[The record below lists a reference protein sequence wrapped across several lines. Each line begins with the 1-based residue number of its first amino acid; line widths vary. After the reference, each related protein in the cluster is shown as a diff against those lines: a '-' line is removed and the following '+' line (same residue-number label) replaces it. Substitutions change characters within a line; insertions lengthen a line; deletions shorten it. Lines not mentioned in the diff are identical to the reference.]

1 MDIDFCRILRR
12 SGGGQIVHKFVVTAR
27 TEVLRALLRGDARP
41 RIVFRD
47 AVARHDALDPHL
59 FRRSYGDGRVADRA
73 KAALDELDGVKPDEQ
88 FIARRHAAGALARNV
103 RADDGVQ
110 LRELFLVMEDDQ
122 TNGVHVHSAVRSE
135 DRAAECLSQRRAQT
149 FIAPKHFMVDPVAIE
164 HARVLFLERAQQ
176 ARLPRARAAGVATI
190 GNIFLDPDR
199 WRRRRGYFDAH
210 PEVFFVLGIHPG
222 DGQQCTPEVLAD
234 IREAFAVDD
243 RLRALGEIGLDF
255 YWDDC
260 PKEIQYQVLHDQLQL
275 ARELEK
281 PVVIHCRNAEA
292 ETLMTLESRGFAGYP
307 LLWHCFGGDADMAR
321 RIIRNGW
328 HISIP
333 GPVSYPANK
342 AVREALAVIP
352 DDRLLLET
360 DSPYLSPVPWRGKR
374 NEPAFTVFT
383 VRHMAAARGMEPE
396 ELWQLCGDN
405 ARRFFGL

>member
-1 MDIDFCRILRR
+1 MSHKKVERIDPLTQALPCVGCDSHAHLDGEEFDADRE
-12 SGGGQIVHKFVVTAR
+12 
-27 TEVLRALLRGDARP
+27 EVLA
-41 RIVFRD
+41 
-47 AVARHDALDPHL
+47 
-59 FRRSYGDGRVADRA
+59 
-73 KAALDELDGVKPDEQ
+73 
-88 FIARRHAAGALARNV
+88 
-103 RADDGVQ
+103 
-110 LRELFLVMEDDQ
+110 
-122 TNGVHVHSAVRSE
+122 
-135 DRAAECLSQRRAQT
+135 
-149 FIAPKHFMVDPVAIE
+149 
-164 HARVLFLERAQQ
+164 
-176 ARLPRARAAGVATI
+176 RARAAGVATI

-199 WRRRRGYFDAH
+199 WRRRRGYFEAH
-210 PEVFFVLGIHPG
+210 PEVFFVLGIHPC

-243 RLRALGEIGLDF
+243 RLRAVGEIGLDF
-255 YWDDC
+255 YWGDC

-292 ETLMTLESRGFAGYP
+292 ETLMTLESRGFVGYP

-405 ARRFFGL
+405 ARRFFGV

>member
-1 MDIDFCRILRR
+1 MGCDSHAHLDGEEF
-12 SGGGQIVHKFVVTAR
+12 
-27 TEVLRALLRGDARP
+27 DARP
-41 RIVFRD
+41 RR
-47 AVARHDALDPHL
+47 
-59 FRRSYGDGRVADRA
+59 G
-73 KAALDELDGVKPDEQ
+73 
-88 FIARRHAAGALARNV
+88 AG
-103 RADDGVQ
+103 
-110 LRELFLVMEDDQ
+110 
-122 TNGVHVHSAVRSE
+122 
-135 DRAAECLSQRRAQT
+135 
-149 FIAPKHFMVDPVAIE
+149 
-164 HARVLFLERAQQ
+164 
-176 ARLPRARAAGVATI
+176 PRRAAGVATI

-210 PEVFFVLGIHPG
+210 PEVFFVLGIHPC

-243 RLRALGEIGLDF
+243 RLRAVGEIGLDF

-292 ETLMTLESRGFAGYP
+292 ETLMTLEARGFVGYP

-383 VRHMAAARGMEPE
+383 VRHMAAAAAWSPKSSGSSAATMPRRILRAIASLCCRGRSAGRRQRHTPAGCLE
-396 ELWQLCGDN
+396 EMPFP
-405 ARRFFGL
+405 ARLPSRCTLAGRLEHRAVDGWDMMLFPGVT

>member
-1 MDIDFCRILRR
+1 M
-12 SGGGQIVHKFVVTAR
+12 SHKKVERTAPPPHAPPSVGSDSHPPLDGEQFAADR
-27 TEVLRALLRGDARP
+27 EEVLA
-41 RIVFRD
+41 
-47 AVARHDALDPHL
+47 
-59 FRRSYGDGRVADRA
+59 
-73 KAALDELDGVKPDEQ
+73 
-88 FIARRHAAGALARNV
+88 
-103 RADDGVQ
+103 
-110 LRELFLVMEDDQ
+110 
-122 TNGVHVHSAVRSE
+122 
-135 DRAAECLSQRRAQT
+135 
-149 FIAPKHFMVDPVAIE
+149 
-164 HARVLFLERAQQ
+164 
-176 ARLPRARAAGVATI
+176 RARAAGVATI
-190 GNIFLDPDR
+190 GNIFLHPDT
-199 WRRRRGYFDAH
+199 WRQKRAYFAAH
-210 PEVFFVLGIHPG
+210 PEVFFVLGIHPC
-222 DGQQCTPEVLAD
+222 DGQQCTPEVMAA
-234 IREAFAVDD
+234 IRDAFAGDG
-243 RLRALGEIGLDF
+243 RLRAVGEIGLDF

-260 PKEIQYQVLHDQLQL
+260 PREIQYQALHDQLQL

-292 ETLMTLESRGFAGYP
+292 ETLTTLEARGFAGYP

-396 ELWQLCGDN
+396 ELWRLCGDN
-405 ARRFFGL
+405 ARRFFGV

>member
-1 MDIDFCRILRR
+1 M
-12 SGGGQIVHKFVVTAR
+12 
-27 TEVLRALLRGDARP
+27 
-41 RIVFRD
+41 
-47 AVARHDALDPHL
+47 
-59 FRRSYGDGRVADRA
+59 
-73 KAALDELDGVKPDEQ
+73 
-88 FIARRHAAGALARNV
+88 
-103 RADDGVQ
+103 
-110 LRELFLVMEDDQ
+110 
-122 TNGVHVHSAVRSE
+122 
-135 DRAAECLSQRRAQT
+135 
-149 FIAPKHFMVDPVAIE
+149 
-164 HARVLFLERAQQ
+164 
-176 ARLPRARAAGVATI
+176 
-190 GNIFLDPDR
+190 
-199 WRRRRGYFDAH
+199 
-210 PEVFFVLGIHPG
+210 LGIHPC

-243 RLRALGEIGLDF
+243 RLRAVGEIGLDF

-292 ETLMTLESRGFAGYP
+292 ETLITLESRGFVGYP

-396 ELWQLCGDN
+396 ELWQICGDN
-405 ARRFFGL
+405 ARRFFGV